1 LFLTEIYFLKVS
13 IFRGST
19 DKNLVCVSNKNHVKK
34 LILILKKTQYIVFP
48 HYKKVNFD
56 VKS

>member
-19 DKNLVCVSNKNHVKK
+19 DKNLVYVSNKNNAKK
-34 LILILKKTQYIVFP
+34 LILILKKTQYSFP
-48 HYKKVNFD
+48 TL
-56 VKS
+56 